1 MPVILKY
8 IQMQTH
14 NSSGSNQK
22 SEDPLGSEEGFVS
35 HVPSHPYMRY
45 RPHSSRILNHQGS
58 TATTIRCDDSDL
70 IIHSSTAQIP
80 EIDRLE
86 AAAQSAVSFE
96 STQSHKPPS
105 SARDCLD
112 VEPVQRAVSEPPS
125 SFPAAVRQG

>member
-1 MPVILKY
+1 
-8 IQMQTH
+8 MQTL

-22 SEDPLGSEEGFVS
+22 SEEPMGSEEGFGS

-58 TATTIRCDDSDL
+58 AATTIRCDDSDL
-70 IIHSSTAQIP
+70 IINNSVVRIP
-80 EIDRLE
+80 TIDRLE
-86 AAAQSAVSFE
+86 AATQSAVSFE
-96 STQSHKPPS
+96 STQSNKPHI

-125 SFPAAVRQG
+125 TFPTAVRQG